1 MRNQKNPRLC
11 GRPGQVFLGEPEGED
26 EDHAVSK
33 VEPPI
38 RYDHTIMDRFESA
51 RRELKEHIKNCLNT
65 EQTKVG
71 SRVTLRFDVVNS
83 PALSPEQK
91 ELVMSR
97 LGNRIGKMVYF
108 VSFRSR
114 PTARQK
120 IGSSGNE
127 YLQDEKGHHLS
138 AANSPCGG
146 LFEFLALKGLHRVA
160 QGI

>member
-1 MRNQKNPRLC
+1 
-11 GRPGQVFLGEPEGED
+11 
-26 EDHAVSK
+26 
-33 VEPPI
+33 
-38 RYDHTIMDRFESA
+38 MDRFESA

-65 EQTKVG
+65 KQTKVG

-120 IGSSGNE
+120 IGSSGKRVPARRE
-127 YLQDEKGHHLS
+127 RTSSVRCE
-138 AANSPCGG
+138 
-146 LFEFLALKGLHRVA
+146 LALWGA
-160 QGI
+160 F